1 MYEIVLHELP
11 AHLTDLVYRF
21 CWIIAFS
28 IGLFVVCKLSVSL
41 FEARSK
47 SWKIAENKFGRQ
59 FKHPLLFIF
68 FHLVLLMPD
77 QKYFVDWSGGNR
89 SLWGSATRWPG
100 AWGALSTSLPTR
112 CQNTEDNIP
121 SITSILRILKTLFQ
135 VLRDNFQWSWSN
147 KNTEALNDSLDPK
160 DRWFFFTWNQ
170 VVMMQTTKIEISSDT
185 FWFFARETFYFR
197 CEGLDWDQF
206 IQDYVMVNIFRAKW
220 WSNSTSNTGHNYDL
234 ILSIPGHEE
243 VRLET
248 VSRHIACL
256 QVTLSSF

>member
-1 MYEIVLHELP
+1 MIWKKKEKKTKGIIKKKQSFMSSSRLYEIVLHELP

-28 IGLFVVCKLSVSL
+28 IGLFVVWILSVSL

-68 FHLVLLMPD
+68 FHLVLLLPD

-100 AWGALSTSLPTR
+100 AWGALSTSPPTR

-121 SITSILRILKTLFQ
+121 SITSIPRILKTLFQ
-135 VLRDNFQWSWSN
+135 VWQ
-147 KNTEALNDSLDPK
+147 
-160 DRWFFFTWNQ
+160 
-170 VVMMQTTKIEISSDT
+170 
-185 FWFFARETFYFR
+185 
-197 CEGLDWDQF
+197 
-206 IQDYVMVNIFRAKW
+206 
-220 WSNSTSNTGHNYDL
+220 
-234 ILSIPGHEE
+234 LSVE
-243 VRLET
+243 LE
-248 VSRHIACL
+248 
-256 QVTLSSF
+256 Q